1 MCIRDRYQRRVHGK
15 IQQKIFN
22 QQDIIY
28 FLLFNSS
35 NLFEDF
41 LILFYKQKKKI
52 FQHYQINISKLIAI
66 FTVKIKKE
74 KNSINSSSQ
83 KMSILTPRSEKEA
96 STIEIIPEKLYWIS
110 AKEIPNK
117 NKDCIYIFS
126 DQSHK
131 YYSFNYDFG
140 PLHLGEI
147 YRFINK
153 IESALRICE
162 KNNTP
167 ICVLTGTNPEK
178 SVNSALLMCSFLII
192 SKKYSPEMAFQ
203 YFEPIHAQL
212 TAYRD
217 STGDPVC
224 HYQCD
229 LIDCLRGLYFAFKL
243 QWFNFGQFDVA
254 EYEKL
259 SQKGY
264 GDINEILPGIYAF
277 SGPLS
282 QRPLN
287 QMGNVYTPD
296 DYIPMFNRYNI
307 KLVIRLNPPQYDE
320 NIFKQNGIDH
330 KDLIFE
336 DGTAPSEEIIDQF
349 LDYVENAQ
357 GAVAIHCKSGL
368 GRTGTLIG
376 MYAMKHYH
384 ISAADFIGW
393 VRIVRPGSIH
403 GPQQFNL
410 LFQEQRM
417 HNIGKES
424 PIWKTIQQLEMKYHL
439 WENQSKTSNTN
450 NQFSYNYKLS
460 SLLKEY
466 ETMKEKESTE
476 SNFKALMLQN

>member
-336 DGTAPSEEIIDQF
+336 DGTAPSEVICMLTQINLLSRLIFIYILDQYFLFSFFFQEIIDQF

-410 LFQEQRM
+410 LVSFQLQ
-417 HNIGKES
+417 
-424 PIWKTIQQLEMKYHL
+424 KYYYL
-439 WENQSKTSNTN
+439 FKIKQ
-450 NQFSYNYKLS
+450 KLFIDR
-460 SLLKEY
+460 
-466 ETMKEKESTE
+466 
-476 SNFKALMLQN
+476 FKQINSIYHCI